1 MSTTGPARRTTE
13 LRKHIAAVTTTL
25 LMVGSAGTLA
35 AAPANA
41 AEPTAGKTL
50 FAWGANSDGQL
61 GGGAARST
69 PDEVALELPPGVEV
83 KAAVAGEKHNLAVT
97 TDGALY
103 GWGSN
108 GSGQLGDGTLTRRP
122 TPVRITLPDEAGVQA
137 VAAGDNH
144 SLAAATDGTLYAWGF
159 NGSGQLGTGKV
170 SNDRTPVKVALPDDV
185 RVEAVAAGDNHSV
198 ALATNG
204 SVYAWSYNGSG
215 QLGDGTMSNAP
226 TPVKVALPDDVR
238 IEVVAAAGEHSVAVA
253 TDGLVYAWGNNVYGQ
268 LGDGTMNNAS
278 TPIKVAPLE
287 GVKIEVVAAA
297 GSHSLAVGSDGSAYA
312 WGTNMYGQLGN
323 GQNTGGRTPVEVALP
338 DDVDA
343 VAVAAADYHSLAVAS
358 DGSAYAWGYNASG
371 QLGDGT
377 KQDSLAPVEVKLPEG
392 VEAGGVA
399 AGLNHSL
406 AIGEVAPEVQLQI
419 LDVTAEGSTVT
430 VTGTGKPGTT
440 ITITLGD
447 QTREATV
454 GQDGTWTAVFNDVT
468 PGNHSVT
475 VTDENGNVL
484 AESQDPVTVPEPED
498 PTPPTPP
505 TPPAPPGTPAGGHRR
520 RRPHRRP
527 RGTARHQPP
536 GQGHRP
542 GRPQR
547 RAGGQGHRALHHP
560 HREQAAHPLLQ
571 DQPGQ
576 GRHRQGR
583 TARRPGTDPVQ
594 GPHHPEDPRLQ
605 DLEGLLQP
613 AQEGHRPRRPHRQAG
628 TQAPPRPLGRRHRRM
643 VQEASHNRPHPAPT
657 QRQGLPRP
665 VPPQPTEGITTP
677 HHNNERPRPPSGPFG
692 MVSETPARRRP
703 ACHVSWA
710 ARASW
715 SRSADS
721 PSRSSSRRPRR
732 TWRRG
737 RPSPPRRSW

>member
-1 MSTTGPARRTTE
+1 
-13 LRKHIAAVTTTL
+13 
-25 LMVGSAGTLA
+25 MVGSAGTLA

-253 TDGLVYAWGNNVYGQ
+253 TDGSVYAWGNNVYGQ

-287 GVKIEVVAAA
+287 GVKIEFVAAA

-406 AIGEVAPEVQLQI
+406 AIGEVAPEVQLEI

-505 TPPAPPGTPAGGHRR
+505 APPAPPAPQPADTDGDGLTDAHEARLGTN
-520 RRPHRRP
+520 P
-527 RGTARHQPP
+527 RAKDTDRDGLSDGQEVKGTAPFTTRTESKQRTRYFKTNPVKADTDKDGLRDGQERTRYKVRTTQKIHGYKTWKVSSNPLKKDTDRDGLTDKQERKRRLDPWDADTDGWFKKPVTTARTLHQPNVKDS
-536 GQGHRP
+536 RD
-542 GRPQR
+542 RF
-547 RAGGQGHRALHHP
+547 
-560 HREQAAHPLLQ
+560 PLN
-571 DQPGQ
+571 
-576 GRHRQGR
+576 
-583 TARRPGTDPVQ
+583 
-594 GPHHPEDPRLQ
+594 PRK
-605 DLEGLLQP
+605 
-613 AQEGHRPRRPHRQAG
+613 A
-628 TQAPPRPLGRRHRRM
+628 
-643 VQEASHNRPHPAPT
+643 
-657 QRQGLPRP
+657 
-665 VPPQPTEGITTP
+665 
-677 HHNNERPRPPSGPFG
+677 
-692 MVSETPARRRP
+692 
-703 ACHVSWA
+703 
-710 ARASW
+710 
-715 SRSADS
+715 
-721 PSRSSSRRPRR
+721 
-732 TWRRG
+732 
-737 RPSPPRRSW
+737 